1 MKTNKQIKKSDKT
14 NTTPGLENR
23 TEQLST
29 GNSESK
35 SEAQA
40 PVTQK
45 RPFVDYAK
53 RHEYRQLP
61 IDQVVKLLSSNAP
74 ALFDLAEVVGSWIWI
89 TFPEPPA
96 AELRQQLAQFGFHWN
111 NTRQCWQHPC
121 GQMTDRS
128 PGNPREKYRAYFPA
142 DLTPADMSNPHHY
155 NGTKL
160 RTAEEVAA

>member
-1 MKTNKQIKKSDKT
+1 MKTNKQNKSAKT

-23 TEQLST
+23 PEQLST
-29 GNSESK
+29 EK
-35 SEAQA
+35 PVEAKADAQA

-61 IDQVVKLLSSNAP
+61 MDQVVKLLSSKAP

-96 AELRQQLAQFGFHWN
+96 IEIRQQLAQFGFHWN
-111 NTRQCWQHPC
+111 NARKVWQHPC
-121 GQMTDRS
+121 GQMTERS
-128 PGNPREKYRAYFPA
+128 PSNPREKYRAYFPA
-142 DLTPADMSNPHHY
+142 DLTPV
-155 NGTKL
+155 
-160 RTAEEVAA
+160 VA